1 MLFKVLRY
9 FLSVSRRVALST
21 LFIIPGLSL
30 VFHTWRC
37 EVRNAG
43 KVSRHQCGFLIFD
56 TGRLNKSQ
64 LFTHMMDTSIKI
76 GP

>member
-21 LFIIPGLSL
+21 VFIIPGLSL

-56 TGRLNKSQ
+56 TGRLKS
-64 LFTHMMDTSIKI
+64 LNSTHMMDTSIKI